1 VRRHAVPRTAVTVL
15 DQRLPLRLA
24 KRSPSSPRTRALP
37 QLVRPGYVVHH
48 ITAWDDHQQ
57 HVAHGAPL
65 LLGHQ
70 KRSSAGRTVD
80 DLSRRDSAIFPRRA
94 PALLRRMSA
103 RPLRGG
109 GRPNAIVRD
118 RRGSRAGLRV
128 ITPERILVRSA
139 KENLGEVLSVGEQ
152 WGSHDRLGP
161 SDGDRVRPRVYG
173 SLGGYALRFARRWM
187 AG

>member
-1 VRRHAVPRTAVTVL
+1 MPHRN
-15 DQRLPLRLA
+15 QLA
-24 KRSPSSPRTRALP
+24 TPK
-37 QLVRPGYVVHH
+37 VKD
-48 ITAWDDHQQ
+48 IE
-57 HVAHGAPL
+57 
-65 LLGHQ
+65 
-70 KRSSAGRTVD
+70 
-80 DLSRRDSAIFPRRA
+80 
-94 PALLRRMSA
+94 
-103 RPLRGG
+103 RPLDIT
-109 GRPNAIVRD
+109 RPFMDDIEAFVRD